1 MDRFQVFR
9 QFGGFVFEVPRGGE
23 HGIEVLLCLPCPDD
37 VLCTAMRK
45 VIEPYDIV
53 VTGMNELSTGA
64 DRISAISTQT
74 M

>member
-1 MDRFQVFR
+1 
-9 QFGGFVFEVPRGGE
+9 
-23 HGIEVLLCLPCPDD
+23 
-37 VLCTAMRK
+37 MRK

-74 M
+74 MSALSSAPRMVAQMRSALAQVRSFVPKLETTIRTPCRK